1 MCEVKTIIYQA
12 KYQAENM
19 RRPNTTD
26 MQNHRHGKSLHGK
39 SLHVKSLHGKS
50 LPGGFSSSRLS
61 PVIRPLACQSGFTLT
76 EILIVVIIIGFIAS
90 LIAPNLLGRFERSK
104 EEIAKTQ
111 IEMLSSSVQSFYL
124 DVGRCPQSIQE
135 LIQSADEK
143 WRGPYLAKQIVPKD
157 PWGRDYMYKC
167 PGEHGIFDLYSLGP
181 EGRLENTPGADG
193 KSGDTKLKNW

>member
-1 MCEVKTIIYQA
+1 MKNYIL
-12 KYQAENM
+12 
-19 RRPNTTD
+19 
-26 MQNHRHGKSLHGK
+26 GKS
-39 SLHVKSLHGKS
+39 ST
-50 LPGGFSSSRLS
+50 GGYTFAGSSAGRALSSRG
-61 PVIRPLACQSGFTLT
+61 GFTLT

-111 IEMLSSSVQSFYL
+111 IEMLSSCVQSFYL
-124 DVGRCPQSIQE
+124 DVGRCPQSMQE

-167 PGEHGIFDLYSLGP
+167 PGEHGVFDIYSLGP
-181 EGRLENTPGADG
+181 EGKPGSDANSG
-193 KSGDTKLKNW
+193 ERTLKSW